1 MGQPSNTFSS
11 YDAAGNREDLADL
24 INMVAQADTPFL
36 SSIAGEQT
44 VDARYTEWQTDTL
57 DTVDTANY
65 LTEGDDVTMDAVVA
79 TTRVG
84 NRLQISDKSLTIT
97 GTQEVVAKAGRTSE
111 VAYNMDKKLRS
122 LKRDMDYSLLANQ
135 ASVTGD
141 DSTPRRLGGL
151 ASWLTSNVDRGSGG
165 SSGGFSGGNTA
176 AATNGT
182 QRALTES
189 MLKSVIRSAIDNG
202 GEPTIILANS
212 FNRQVISGFAGNA
225 TATRDVSS
233 KKITATAGI
242 YVSDFGTH
250 KIVFE
255 PRIATR
261 EVMVIDPDMVSVG
274 YLKGRK
280 LLKFDLAKTGDTI
293 KKQFLSEFT
302 LICKNQAAH
311 GIVADLTTS

>member
-1 MGQPSNTFSS
+1 MGQPTNTFSS
-11 YDAAGNREDLADL
+11 YDAVGNREDLSPL
-24 INMVAQADTPFL
+24 INMVAQGETPFL

-57 DTVDTANY
+57 ETVDTANY
-65 LTEGDDVTMDAVVA
+65 VIEGDDATMDAIVA

-84 NRLQISDKSLTIT
+84 NRLQISDKTLTVS
-97 GTQEVVAKAGRTSE
+97 GTQEVVQKAGRVSE
-111 VAYNMDKKLRS
+111 VAYNMDKKMRS
-122 LKRDMDYSLLANQ
+122 LKRDMDTAVLANQ

-141 DSTPRRLGGL
+141 DSTPRRLGGA
-151 ASWLTSNVDRGSGG
+151 ASWFTSNVDRGANG
-165 SSGGFSGGNTA
+165 SSGGFSNGNTS

-182 QRALTES
+182 QRPLTES
-189 MLKSVIRSAIDNG
+189 MLKTVIRSAIDNG
-202 GEPTIILANS
+202 GEPTVILANS

-250 KIVFE
+250 KIVYE
-255 PRIATR
+255 PRIAAR
-261 EVMVIDPDMVSVG
+261 EVMVIDPEMVAIG

-280 LLKFDLAKTGDTI
+280 MLKFDLAKTGDTI
-293 KKQFLSEFT
+293 KKQFLSEYT
-302 LICKNQAAH
+302 LIMKNQAAH
-311 GIVADLTTS
+311 GIIADLTTS